1 MQTAAG
7 FIKFQGKNSVVK
19 GKILIN
25 MDFDIEIGLD
35 TKIST
40 CEEKAI
46 SLLFFYFYIIRRI

>member
-7 FIKFQGKNSVVK
+7 FIKFQGKNSVLK

-25 MDFDIEIGLD
+25 MDFDTDIGLN
-35 TKIST
+35 TTIST

-46 SLLFFYFYIIRRI
+46 SLLFDYF